1 MKGVTVNTVLAWL
14 AATRKTW
21 VSLIG
26 TVLTW
31 AGVAWVPNPHHVTAA
46 DWYGLAVALATAAG
60 VYGITNGPRPV
71 AVAEP
76 AVKASK

>member
-1 MKGVTVNTVLAWL
+1 MKLSAVLGWL

-21 VSLIG
+21 VAVIG

-31 AGVAWVPNPHHVTAA
+31 AGVAWVPHPSHVTAA

-60 VYGITNGPRPV
+60 VYGVTNAPAPV
-71 AVAEP
+71 KTVEP
-76 AVKASK
+76 KASK